1 VERRIVLLS
10 SDPALVSVAGYLLQN
25 GNRMDHFASPA
36 EVADWSDPEVAAVV
50 LDSQARA
57 RRHGYKLVRQRYRG
71 PLIMVLDRGD
81 RRPELPPDIARRF
94 LYRPF
99 KVADLATLLAAPQ
112 PQLGPFED
120 AVITAWTRHASTEP
134 PRRTI
139 PRPAPTVATQPP
151 RQTAPRHAPAVPKPS
166 TLRSTAQGRLRV
178 WAATVTALLLL
189 LLLVGL
195 SNRGSC
201 GPGCANLGGVA
212 GVAGASE
219 SPVPLTAGASP
230 SRSGSGAG
238 GGQPPG
244 SSTPAPG
251 PAPVPGLGV
260 PLTAGVGGLIDA
272 ISPITATDTAPPAAP
287 NPLPGVPP
295 PTTAPPTTAPPTTA
309 PPTTAP
315 PTTAPP
321 TTAPPTTAPPTTD
334 PPTTAPPTT
343 DPPTT
348 APPTTDPPTTDPP
361 TTAPPAT
368 DPPTT
373 APPTTV

>member
-151 RQTAPRHAPAVPKPS
+151 RQTAPRHAPAVPKRS

-178 WAATVTALLLL
+178 WAATVTALSLL

-244 SSTPAPG
+244 SSSTPAAG
-251 PAPVPGLGV
+251 PDPVPALGV

-272 ISPITATDTAPPAAP
+272 ISPITPTDTTPPSAAP
-287 NPLPGVPP
+287 EPLPGVPP
-295 PTTAPPTTAPPTTA
+295 PPTTAPPPPTTQPPPPTTQPPPPTTEPPPPTTEPPPPTTEPPPPTTEPPPPTTEPP
-309 PPTTAP
+309 PPTTASE
-315 PTTAPP
+315 
-321 TTAPPTTAPPTTD
+321 
-334 PPTTAPPTT
+334 
-343 DPPTT
+343 
-348 APPTTDPPTTDPP
+348 
-361 TTAPPAT
+361 
-368 DPPTT
+368 
-373 APPTTV
+373 TTV

>member
-10 SDPALVSVAGYLLQN
+10 SDPALVSVAGDLLQN

-36 EVADWSDPEVAAVV
+36 EVADWSDPEVAVVV

-81 RRPELPPDIARRF
+81 RRPDLPPDIARRF

-134 PRRTI
+134 PRPAI

-151 RQTAPRHAPAVPKPS
+151 RQTAPRHAPAVPKRS
-166 TLRSTAQGRLRV
+166 ALRSTAQGRLRV
-178 WAATVTALLLL
+178 WAATVTALSLL

-219 SPVPLTAGASP
+219 SPVPLTSGASP
-230 SRSGSGAG
+230 SRSGGAG
-238 GGQPPG
+238 GSQPPG
-244 SSTPAPG
+244 SSSTPAAG
-251 PAPVPGLGV
+251 PDPVPALGV

-272 ISPITATDTAPPAAP
+272 ISPITATDTAPPPVAP
-287 NPLPGVPP
+287 KPLPGVAPPP
-295 PTTAPPTTAPPTTA
+295 PTTAPPPPTTQPPPPTTQPPPPTTQPPPPTTEPPPPTTEPPPLTTEPPPPTTQPPPPTTEPPPPPTTEPPPPTTA
-309 PPTTAP
+309 SE
-315 PTTAPP
+315 
-321 TTAPPTTAPPTTD
+321 
-334 PPTTAPPTT
+334 
-343 DPPTT
+343 
-348 APPTTDPPTTDPP
+348 
-361 TTAPPAT
+361 
-368 DPPTT
+368 
-373 APPTTV
+373 TTV

>member
-10 SDPALVSVAGYLLQN
+10 SDPALVSVAGSLLQN

-36 EVADWSDPEVAAVV
+36 EVADWSDPEVAVVV

-57 RRHGYKLVRQRYRG
+57 RRYGYKLVRQRYRG

-81 RRPELPPDIARRF
+81 RRPDLPPDIARRF

-151 RQTAPRHAPAVPKPS
+151 RQTAPRHAPAVPKRS

-178 WAATVTALLLL
+178 WAATVTALSLL

-201 GPGCANLGGVA
+201 GPGCANLGGVGA
-212 GVAGASE
+212 VAGASE
-219 SPVPLTAGASP
+219 SLVPLTSGASP
-230 SRSGSGAG
+230 SRSGGAG
-238 GGQPPG
+238 GSQPPG
-244 SSTPAPG
+244 SSSTPAAG
-251 PAPVPGLGV
+251 PDPVPALGV

-272 ISPITATDTAPPAAP
+272 ISPITPTDTAPPAAP
-287 NPLPGVPP
+287 KPLPGVPP

-309 PPTTAP
+309 PPPTTP

-348 APPTTDPPTTDPP
+348 APPTTAPPTTDPP
-361 TTAPPAT
+361 TTAPPTTA
-368 DPPTT
+368 PPTT